1 MRSQFADY
9 IEIPETLEAYHHLL
23 KLADDSRLR
32 CEYQHKNPGNK
43 RACNFWDDDENMPY
57 AFIVNR
63 KWLTFYFRKYA
74 LTRIDRKK
82 LKEDLRGD
90 FGDNFKENPNQGTEY
105 HVKLRCV
112 ADVDRLVKY
121 LVW

>member
-1 MRSQFADY
+1 MRSQFAGY
-9 IEIPETLEAYHHLL
+9 IEMQETREAYHHLL
-23 KLADDSRLR
+23 KLVDDSRLTCKYR
-32 CEYQHKNPGNK
+32 YKKPGNK
-43 RACNFWDDDENMPY
+43 RACNFCDDDGNIPY

-74 LTRIDRKK
+74 LTRTDRKK
-82 LKEDLRGD
+82 LEENLRGD
-90 FGDNFKENPNQGTEY
+90 FGNDFEGKPNQGTEY